1 MNDKK
6 RKCGRFLYT
15 KRAFNP
21 GGDLN
26 ALFKGNGRN
35 VHVQTKGV
43 YVWYVIYFTLLLYHE
58 IIDKATFHINFNI
71 FVTFKFFST
80 FFELYR
86 YNILHQQ
93 IKRKTAR
100 SLRIACR
107 FDFIYLTISFLA
119 LLSALQI
126 RDMLLQLVQQMSY
139 QHPLFS
145 ILQLDNL
152 MILLLKTH

>member
-1 MNDKK
+1 ML
-6 RKCGRFLYT
+6 F
-15 KRAFNP
+15 
-21 GGDLN
+21 
-26 ALFKGNGRN
+26 FKGNGRN

-86 YNILHQQ
+86 YNISHQQ

-100 SLRIACR
+100 SLSIACR
-107 FDFIYLTISFLA
+107 FDFIYLFNNKFSSSVKRSSNTRHASSIGAADVISTPAF
-119 LLSALQI
+119 
-126 RDMLLQLVQQMSY
+126 
-139 QHPLFS
+139 FNTS
-145 ILQLDNL
+145 IG
-152 MILLLKTH
+152 